1 MSHRQIEPHANISS
15 RATAKLDKNSRLIRN
30 IFLMEYINCH

>member
-15 RATAKLDKNSRLIRN
+15 RATAKLDKNSRLIE
-30 IFLMEYINCH
+30 ISCLME